1 MVRAWFPAKAVALR
15 IIATIKR
22 SGPSVAI
29 GYVPRWFDV
38 SIERVVAIERSRRGV
53 AIGRSIAM
61 RNSVAKR
68 RGVSVSRPVLAY

>member
-15 IIATIKR
+15 IIATIRR
-22 SGPSVAI
+22 SGHSVAV
-29 GYVPRWFDV
+29 GYVPRWFYV
-38 SIERVVAIERSRRGV
+38 SIERVVAIECSGHSV
-53 AIGRSIAM
+53 TIGRSIAI

>member
-15 IIATIKR
+15 IIATIR
-22 SGPSVAI
+22 RSVAI